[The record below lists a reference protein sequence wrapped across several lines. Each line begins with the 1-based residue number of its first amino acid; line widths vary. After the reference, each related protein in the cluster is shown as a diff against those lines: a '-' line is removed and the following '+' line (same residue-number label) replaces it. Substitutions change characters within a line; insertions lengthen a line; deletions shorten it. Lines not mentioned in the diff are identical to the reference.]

1 MKTATRRRALTVEM
15 TSGSLWKNIL
25 LFSLPLMMTQVLEV
39 LFNLSDVAIAGKYAY
54 NTYVALGSVGSTTT
68 LVTLFTGLLIGLG
81 GGVNVAVARGLG
93 MGNDEDVEHTT
104 HSSFLICLAMG
115 VLTCLVCVFFAEPML
130 RLLHTKEEFLPGA
143 VLYLKLY
150 ALGLPAMG
158 IYNCGNGILSAT
170 GDTKRPLLYL
180 TVAGVLNVI
189 LNLVFVIGCGMAAEG
204 VAIASAIAQ
213 WVSALLIIIHLLHRK
228 DACRLDIRRLRLH
241 HLASKRVLL
250 IGIPSGLQN
259 AIFAVANL
267 FVQAGLNSFDEITVS
282 GAAAAANADTLVF
295 NMMAAF
301 YTACASFVSR
311 NWGAGRK
318 ERILKSY
325 YISML
330 YAAVVGVL
338 VGVLLTVFG
347 REFLGLFADK
357 PEVIDA
363 GVDRLRIMAFSYWI
377 GPLMDASIAASRG
390 LGRSV
395 APTIMVILGSCV
407 FRVIWIY
414 TIFAYFHTI
423 TSLYL
428 LYMFSWILTGVAE
441 YIYFRITYKRN
452 VLTARATWK
461 QKRPCREARSFPIA
475 ALLHGGEQGGH
486 VGGDILG
493 EAAQRHAEGVIARL
507 QAYQQL
513 IRGDVAVHG
522 GYGHGGNV
530 LLTGKIHG
538 GQLGRHVREAIA
550 LQRGGDL
557 LYGQLGHILG
567 RHGAAAQQTHVGEY
581 DVDGHQTVCGGGVH
595 ILHAAA
601 ALQAGLQLLVA
612 GALADKA
619 VELVDLLIGVEIPA
633 VIQGAADAGK
643 AVGVGAAA
651 DGAHIGNSIVGHA
664 GGHGAAGLV
673 ILLAA
678 AGGHGQGH
686 QQRQCQG
693 CKLLYH
699 GVTSSVRG
707 IAIPLYLRYS
717 TRYDE
722 KLQGQ
727 TGAFHPWAEK
737 SKSFAISRRKSR
749 L

>member
-228 DACRLDIRRLRLH
+228 DACRLDIRKLRLH

-395 APTIMVILGSCV
+395 APHHYGHSGLL
-407 FRVIWIY
+407 RVPGHLDLHHLCLLPHDY
-414 TIFAYFHTI
+414 VPVSAVYVLLDTHRRGGV
-423 TSLYL
+423 YL
-428 LYMFSWILTGVAE
+428 LPHHL
-441 YIYFRITYKRN
+441 
-452 VLTARATWK
+452 
-461 QKRPCREARSFPIA
+461 Q
-475 ALLHGGEQGGH
+475 
-486 VGGDILG
+486 
-493 EAAQRHAEGVIARL
+493 AQRAHCPRHMVTKKDRAE
-507 QAYQQL
+507 
-513 IRGDVAVHG
+513 
-522 GYGHGGNV
+522 
-530 LLTGKIHG
+530 
-538 GQLGRHVREAIA
+538 
-550 LQRGGDL
+550 
-557 LYGQLGHILG
+557 
-567 RHGAAAQQTHVGEY
+567 RHGLFLLRRYCTAVNRAAMSA
-581 DVDGHQTVCGGGVH
+581 
-595 ILHAAA
+595 
-601 ALQAGLQLLVA
+601 
-612 GALADKA
+612 
-619 VELVDLLIGVEIPA
+619 
-633 VIQGAADAGK
+633 
-643 AVGVGAAA
+643 
-651 DGAHIGNSIVGHA
+651 
-664 GGHGAAGLV
+664 
-673 ILLAA
+673 
-678 AGGHGQGH
+678 
-686 QQRQCQG
+686 
-693 CKLLYH
+693 
-699 GVTSSVRG
+699 VTSSV
-707 IAIPLYLRYS
+707 
-717 TRYDE
+717 
-722 KLQGQ
+722 KLHSV
-727 TGAFHPWAEK
+727 TLKE
-737 SKSFAISRRKSR
+737 
-749 L
+749 